1 MLFFC
6 GTNLSLLG
14 DDGPSFSKKKRQKQ
28 KENWNG
34 KKKNKK
40 QKQKAA
46 PSSPL
51 LLELHFAM

>member
-40 QKQKAA
+40 QKAA